1 MTNRQVC
8 KHQTIQLWGRIIWE
22 NICFKIN
29 SKALYRI
36 LESKEKDIEFIEDK
50 SWQDIMMKYF
60 RFIPK
65 EKRKEK
71 SLWRFPAFLLFPPKA
86 ICDIAIENVLWIC
99 TVILAVLYIEC
110 TSIMQSHRSISHS
123 LTTFITHTTASWN
136 TQQWAVEGNCPLKT
150 PAAFKLQQWKY
161 YLSKMYCHSSS

>member
-1 MTNRQVC
+1 MRKKRRKKYAAFNRCWLDLYSCHCWKLVWSIQVKSSSLTKQWQKGGHRKMTNRQVC

-36 LESKEKDIEFIEDK
+36 LENKEKDIEFIEGK

-60 RFIPK
+60 HFIAK

-86 ICDIAIENVLWIC
+86 ICDIAIENMLWIC
-99 TVILAVLYIEC
+99 TVIP
-110 TSIMQSHRSISHS
+110 QSF
-123 LTTFITHTTASWN
+123 T
-136 TQQWAVEGNCPLKT
+136 
-150 PAAFKLQQWKY
+150 
-161 YLSKMYCHSSS
+161 

>member
-36 LESKEKDIEFIEDK
+36 LESKEKDIEFIEGK

-60 RFIPK
+60 HFIAK

-71 SLWRFPAFLLFPPKA
+71 KSLCGDFLHSFCFPPKA

-99 TVILAVLYIEC
+99 TVILTVLYIEC

-123 LTTFITHTTASWN
+123 LFTTFITHTTASWN
-136 TQQWAVEGNCPLKT
+136 TQQWAVEGKCPLKT
-150 PAAFKLQQWKY
+150 PAAFKL
-161 YLSKMYCHSSS
+161 